1 MTTKP
6 LNLLIVSSWYPSPEQ
21 PTYGSFVEEQAKLL
35 VNAGHKVT
43 VIHPYLMG
51 SFFQSLG
58 KSTPT
63 VITKDSEIL
72 TVRIGV
78 SPVLPGFRTLAYYR
92 CFKGVLR
99 ACHEADIRLNS
110 FDIIHTH
117 APFMGG
123 IVGIKLAL
131 RFQIPLVHTEHTS
144 GLIFNLS
151 QYTKKDLAKVKRLYQ
166 DAKKVLFVSHF
177 AADRILKTLNL
188 VGKINADVVFNMVH
202 ESFFN
207 ETVRQ
212 GNEAR
217 EFTMIGNFIPRKNHA
232 LLFDVWPTFL
242 EEFPNAKLTLIGEGD
257 GKAFWQKFVTNAG
270 ISGVQFLPNQNRE
283 NMVLIMAE
291 SDVVLST
298 SQIETFGLTIA
309 EAQALGIP
317 VLVTTSGG
325 VEEIVTS
332 DSGVITEGTRAAF
345 LSGLKKIALNYDTF
359 DKQGIRIHAKQQ
371 FSSST
376 LLMRLEALYQE
387 VLGRN

>member
-1 MTTKP
+1 M
-6 LNLLIVSSWYPSPEQ
+6 
-21 PTYGSFVEEQAKLL
+21 
-35 VNAGHKVT
+35 
-43 VIHPYLMG
+43 
-51 SFFQSLG
+51 
-58 KSTPT
+58 
-63 VITKDSEIL
+63 
-72 TVRIGV
+72 
-78 SPVLPGFRTLAYYR
+78 
-92 CFKGVLR
+92 
-99 ACHEADIRLNS
+99 
-110 FDIIHTH
+110 
-117 APFMGG
+117 
-123 IVGIKLAL
+123 
-131 RFQIPLVHTEHTS
+131 
-144 GLIFNLS
+144 
-151 QYTKKDLAKVKRLYQ
+151 
-166 DAKKVLFVSHF
+166 
-177 AADRILKTLNL
+177 
-188 VGKINADVVFNMVH
+188 VFNMVH

-242 EEFPNAKLTLIGEGD
+242 EEFSNAKLTLIGEGD

-317 VLVTTSGG
+317 VLVTASGG